1 MVRSISP
8 HVLLAAPKSGTDR
21 VRHLLKVMAESRS
34 TPTSYVVGV
43 STRRALTQ
51 GSDVDMQVLKAVSL
65 GEERQV
71 ELQAAGDVDHGPRDS
86 GQERA
91 QHCRR
96 LVR

>member
-1 MVRSISP
+1 
-8 HVLLAAPKSGTDR
+8 
-21 VRHLLKVMAESRS
+21 
-34 TPTSYVVGV
+34 
-43 STRRALTQ
+43 
-51 GSDVDMQVLKAVSL
+51 MQVLKAVSL